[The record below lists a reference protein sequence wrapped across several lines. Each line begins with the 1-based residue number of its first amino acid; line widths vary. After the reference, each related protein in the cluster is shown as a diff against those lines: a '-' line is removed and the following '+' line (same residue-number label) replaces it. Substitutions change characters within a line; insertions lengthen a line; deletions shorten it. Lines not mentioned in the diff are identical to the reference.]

1 MTEKE
6 LIGKIQE
13 LRQIQPRK
21 DWVLSARK
29 EILGEPTQISP
40 SAKNVADWLEVFPRM
55 FFQYKLAFATL
66 ALIMVLSTT
75 FSFAQNALPGD
86 LLFSLKKIT
95 EKAGAV
101 FVSRE
106 EQPKAQLELANA
118 RLEELTKIAETNQV
132 RKLAPAIE
140 EYQASISQAAKA
152 TSQITKPQEVK
163 KIAPEI
169 KKMEEGIQNL
179 RSYGV
184 EIDESEK
191 EDLYKPIVEVLLKD
205 LEDKTLT
212 ENQEIIL
219 AEAKDSYNL
228 GDYSNALLI
237 LMEIQ
242 PGT

>member
-21 DWVLSARK
+21 DWVLLAK
-29 EILGEPTQISP
+29 KDILGEEPVERTKVS
-40 SAKNVADWLEVFPRM
+40 WLEVFPRM

-95 EKAGAV
+95 EKTGAI

-106 EQPKAQLELANA
+106 EQPKAQLELANE

-184 EIDESEK
+184 EIDDSEK

-212 ENQEIIL
+212 EDQKTIL
-219 AEAKDSYNL
+219 AEAKESYNL

-242 PGT
+242 SGI